1 MLIDSFYAL
10 FGIIMQ
16 IPATFIIEYLGR
28 KKSIIFANII
38 NCMYMLAVMFSQN
51 LFNLIIAEILSSLA
65 FAIKETADPALLNES
80 IPPSKEKGKIFAK
93 INQKGISN
101 YYVINA
107 ISTILAGIFY
117 DINPYIPISLALSIN
132 ILVTMISMGFIEP
145 QRQNKKV
152 KMQNFNQ
159 IKELKEAMKFIL
171 KSERLKALILFSAV
185 TIGIISVL
193 TNYEISL
200 LENFDIPATYL
211 CMIFAILEI
220 FSGLFTKRQEK
231 FHEKFRNR
239 SLCTLVGIMGI
250 SILLAGIFGILA
262 KENRIFIIFIVIT
275 YLIRYAYRG
284 MYYPLIEKYLRN
296 FANDKIDTKI
306 FTAKNTLG
314 SILSAIIGIFASF
327 LLERMD
333 IMYCITIIGILT
345 IIFTIAMQKYMK
357 TRVGLKPEEYSK
369 EELKYDEID

>member
-1 MLIDSFYAL
+1 M
-10 FGIIMQ
+10 
-16 IPATFIIEYLGR
+16 
-28 KKSIIFANII
+28 
-38 NCMYMLAVMFSQN
+38 
-51 LFNLIIAEILSSLA
+51 
-65 FAIKETADPALLNES
+65 
-80 IPPSKEKGKIFAK
+80 
-93 INQKGISN
+93 
-101 YYVINA
+101 
-107 ISTILAGIFY
+107 AGIFY

>member
-65 FAIKETADPALLNES
+65 FAIKETADPALLKES

-220 FSGLFTKRQEK
+220 FSGLLTKRQEK

>member
-159 IKELKEAMKFIL
+159 IK
-171 KSERLKALILFSAV
+171 
-185 TIGIISVL
+185 
-193 TNYEISL
+193 N
-200 LENFDIPATYL
+200 
-211 CMIFAILEI
+211 
-220 FSGLFTKRQEK
+220 
-231 FHEKFRNR
+231 
-239 SLCTLVGIMGI
+239 
-250 SILLAGIFGILA
+250 
-262 KENRIFIIFIVIT
+262 
-275 YLIRYAYRG
+275 
-284 MYYPLIEKYLRN
+284 
-296 FANDKIDTKI
+296 
-306 FTAKNTLG
+306 
-314 SILSAIIGIFASF
+314 
-327 LLERMD
+327 
-333 IMYCITIIGILT
+333 
-345 IIFTIAMQKYMK
+345 
-357 TRVGLKPEEYSK
+357 
-369 EELKYDEID
+369 

>member
-220 FSGLFTKRQEK
+220 FSGLLTKRQEK

>member
-1 MLIDSFYAL
+1 
-10 FGIIMQ
+10 MQ

-28 KKSIIFANII
+28 KKSIIFANVI

-220 FSGLFTKRQEK
+220 FSGLLTKRQEK